1 MVEIIYNYHERFLL
15 IATDEKLVAVNV
27 DEKKTD
33 TWNFAL
39 YGISND
45 DAIRLL
51 KNIGADNFVIND
63 YIWSECFGRIKELE
77 EE

>member
-1 MVEIIYNYHERFLL
+1 MVEIIYNYHERILL

-51 KNIGADNFVIND
+51 KNVGADEFVIND

>member
-1 MVEIIYNYHERFLL
+1 MVEIIYNYHETFLL
-15 IATDEKLVAVNV
+15 IATDEKLIAVNV
-27 DEKKTD
+27 DNKKVD

-51 KNIGADNFVIND
+51 KNVDADEFVIND
-63 YIWSECFGRIKELE
+63 YIWSECFSRINE